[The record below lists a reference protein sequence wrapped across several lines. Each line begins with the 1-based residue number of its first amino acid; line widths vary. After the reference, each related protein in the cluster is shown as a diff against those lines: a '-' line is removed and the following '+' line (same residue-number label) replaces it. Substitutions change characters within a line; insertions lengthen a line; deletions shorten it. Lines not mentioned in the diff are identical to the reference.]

1 MDNCHE
7 VTAKHFI
14 LVCGMDDFEIFL
26 SPRCGHKYCF
36 QCWKFHTISRLQ
48 QRLDVCCMDRSCKL
62 VLTGSYL
69 IFQSYCISSV
79 TLKSFSEN
87 AIKPLISTALNK
99 RLENVLFDCMIVSHP
114 RLRFCPG
121 PNCQKV
127 IFSIQ
132 APAAKRVQVKFQN
145 FCQ

>member
-1 MDNCHE
+1 MAMRSALD
-7 VTAKHFI
+7 FI

-69 IFQSYCISSV
+69 IYQSCRRIPLM
-79 TLKSFSEN
+79 TLKYFFRKCN
-87 AIKPLISTALNK
+87 QATY
-99 RLENVLFDCMIVSHP
+99 F
-114 RLRFCPG
+114 
-121 PNCQKV
+121 NCIEQTT
-127 IFSIQ
+127 
-132 APAAKRVQVKFQN
+132 
-145 FCQ
+145 

>member
-1 MDNCHE
+1 MAMSSALD
-7 VTAKHFI
+7 FI

-69 IFQSYCISSV
+69 IYQSCRRISLM
-79 TLKSFSEN
+79 TLKYFLEN

-145 FCQ
+145 FYL